1 MRGAEPTS
9 ATYSRQY
16 IRSRSGNVRAASG
29 GCSARNHHA
38 RLKYSATKI
47 AIRPKYRA
55 GSAITN
61 GQAGAP
67 FATKRTA
74 IARYAAKPTPLI
86 SHRESAVHIEPIVLR
101 TPRRRG
107 TRLIER
113 NALRA
118 FRPQ

>member
-1 MRGAEPTS
+1 
-9 ATYSRQY
+9 
-16 IRSRSGNVRAASG
+16 
-29 GCSARNHHA
+29 
-38 RLKYSATKI
+38 ATKI

-74 IARYAAKPTPLI
+74 IARYAATPTPLI
-86 SHRESAVHIEPIVLR
+86 SQSESAVHIEPIVLR

-118 FRPQ
+118 FRPQPLAIRSKVRRAGRSVDADATTRVSPRRRQPRGEASFGSD